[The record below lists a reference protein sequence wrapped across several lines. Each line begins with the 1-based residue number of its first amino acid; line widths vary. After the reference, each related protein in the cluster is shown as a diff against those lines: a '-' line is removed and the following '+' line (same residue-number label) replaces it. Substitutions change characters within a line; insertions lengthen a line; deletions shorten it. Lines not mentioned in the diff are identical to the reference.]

1 MLKKTHYLVLTML
14 FLLIELCID
23 QFFHD
28 RFIRPVLGDYLIVFL
43 VYFGLKTLINLK
55 PVTAVIIATFFAY
68 VVETMQ
74 YINILSLLNL
84 KPNTLTRL
92 TLGSSFSWEDM
103 LAYTL
108 GGLTIYYLEYYV
120 FIKFTTKKE

>member
-1 MLKKTHYLVLTML
+1 ML